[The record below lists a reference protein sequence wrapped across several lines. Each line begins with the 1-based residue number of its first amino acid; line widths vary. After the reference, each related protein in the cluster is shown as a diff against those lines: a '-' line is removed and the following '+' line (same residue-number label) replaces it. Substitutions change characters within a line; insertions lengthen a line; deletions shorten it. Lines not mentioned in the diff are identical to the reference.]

1 MRYQSH
7 KEEEGWRGWA
17 VGNSE
22 QYHHRNYRHFRLFK
36 RSAWVFSID
45 GRGGESGDAWSTR
58 EIDNKIG
65 EDHRIDWQI
74 SFPLII
80 NSEGRVTIVLSVW
93 MIVVTR
99 PARAEP

>member
-80 NSEGRVTIVLSVW
+80 NSEGRVTIVLSV
-93 MIVVTR
+93 
-99 PARAEP
+99 